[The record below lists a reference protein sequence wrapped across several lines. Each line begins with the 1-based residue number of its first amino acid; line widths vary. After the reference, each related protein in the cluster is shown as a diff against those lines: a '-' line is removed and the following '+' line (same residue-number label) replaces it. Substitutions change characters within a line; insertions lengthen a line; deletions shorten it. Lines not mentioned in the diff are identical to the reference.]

1 MLVSLND
8 QDGTSKIRCK
18 SRPGAGKNK
27 EKCSF
32 FEADPEKVQ
41 IDVFS
46 QIFYHCLPRR
56 YGMAEVLLR
65 MQAFVRGAAG
75 RAGAVSA

>member
-1 MLVSLND
+1 MIKTIVPKSDVKAGLARGRTEEKAAFLK
-8 QDGTSKIRCK
+8 QIRKKSKLMY
-18 SRPGAGKNK
+18 
-27 EKCSF
+27 
-32 FEADPEKVQ
+32 
-41 IDVFS
+41 S

-65 MQAFVRGAAG
+65 MQDFVRGAAG

>member
-1 MLVSLND
+1 MIKTIVPKSDVKADLVRGRTEEKAAFLK
-8 QDGTSKIRCK
+8 QIRKKSKLMY
-18 SRPGAGKNK
+18 
-27 EKCSF
+27 
-32 FEADPEKVQ
+32 
-41 IDVFS
+41 S